1 MMEQSSPTD
10 KATDTVS
17 IRKTLHDRAICVI
30 IPTYNN
36 VGTIARVVKDA
47 LNYCDDVY
55 VVDDGSNDGT
65 HDVLAQLKDIHLV
78 AYPHNRGKG
87 YALKQGFTQAL
98 KDGFAYAITMDADG
112 QHLAKDIPSFLDA
125 NKRWP
130 GTLVL
135 GHRNLRGAT
144 RPAGSKF
151 ANSFANFWFFVE
163 TLHKVPDTQTGYR
176 LYPLKKLYGY
186 KLMTARYEAELE
198 LIVFASWHGVKIMS
212 IPVDVYYPPKEERVS
227 HFRPG
232 PDFLR
237 ISVLNT
243 VLCCLAVVYG
253 LPLFL
258 YRTLATFLRS
268 FLTAVFFSVVMLLFV
283 TPFTWVYVHCGKM
296 TEKKRW
302 NLHLLMYHA
311 ARLVTCHLG
320 IPGIHFAFKKDPS
333 VDFNKP
339 SVIICNHQSHLDLAY
354 LLSLTPKVIFL
365 TNDWVWN
372 NPFYGFLIRHAEYYP
387 ASQGIDNILPKF
399 RSLVERG
406 YSIAIFPE
414 GTRSINCQIGPF
426 HKGAFYV
433 ADELGIDV
441 IPMMLYGT
449 GRALRK
455 KSHVMK
461 KSPVYLEVD
470 RPYTQEQLKAIGDVR
485 KQTHY
490 FRRLYLSRFAEL
502 SNKIEQDV

>member
-1 MMEQSSPTD
+1 MTAQSSQTD
-10 KATDTVS
+10 LNT
-17 IRKTLHDRAICVI
+17 IRKDLHARAICVI

-36 VGTIARVVKDA
+36 VGTIAHVVNDA
-47 LNYCDDVY
+47 LNYCEDVY
-55 VVDDGSNDGT
+55 VIDDGSNDGT
-65 HDVLAQLKDIHLV
+65 HEILAGLKNIHLV
-78 AYPHNRGKG
+78 SYPQNKGKG
-87 YALKQGFTQAL
+87 YALKRGFNQAL
-98 KDGFAYAITMDADG
+98 ADGFAYAITMDADG
-112 QHLAKDIPSFLDA
+112 QHLAKDIPSFLEA

-130 GTLVL
+130 GSMIL
-135 GHRNLRGAT
+135 GRRKLEGVKRS
-144 RPAGSKF
+144 AGSIF
-151 ANSFANFWFFVE
+151 ANNFANFWFFVE
-163 TLHKVPDTQTGYR
+163 TLHAISDTQTGFR

-186 KLMTARYEAELE
+186 KLLTSRYEAELE
-198 LIVFASWHGVKIMS
+198 LIVFASWHGVKIHS

-232 PDFLR
+232 PDFFR

-258 YRTLATFLRS
+258 YRSLSTLFRTFI
-268 FLTAVFFSVVMLLFV
+268 TITFFTVVMLLFV

-296 TEKKRW
+296 TDKKKW

-311 ARLVTCHLG
+311 ARMVTCHIG
-320 IPGIHFAFKKDPS
+320 IPGVHFSFKKNAS
-333 VDFNKP
+333 VDFNIP

-354 LLSLTPKVIFL
+354 LLSLTPKLIFL

-372 NPFYGFLIRHAEYYP
+372 DPFYGFLIRHAEYYP
-387 ASQGIDNILPKF
+387 ASQGIDNLIPKF

-414 GTRSINCQIGPF
+414 GTRSRNCHIGPF

-433 ADELGIDV
+433 ADELGIGI

-455 KSHVMK
+455 KTHLLK

-470 RPYTQEQLKAIGDVR
+470 KPYTHEQLQAIGDVR
-485 KQTHY
+485 QQTHH
-490 FRRLYLSRFAEL
+490 FHRLYLSRFAEI